1 MSQADRD
8 RLLYYS
14 RKVKIFE
21 FIYKEPEVHPST
33 YLRIGQLF
41 SSGLFPSLRHLSYDL
56 DYYNK
61 MSYFQIFLHLVSP
74 LLDSLEL
81 SDIKDVE
88 NTIVGPFLASLSSQM
103 LRRIVLTNGKLS
115 GDILKKSIVHFK
127 HLRSIELLDAVSM
140 ENFVVWEVLGTLPSL
155 EDVILLDT
163 NPHLTHAQ
171 GPESSNS
178 RSGGPR
184 YFEALKSLHVTSS
197 FIFIRHLLGFID
209 SPCLKSIK
217 IYPVIYHLPDQLEPE
232 DLFTPSM
239 TLISSKW
246 SQSLKNLVI
255 SSSPSGRTER
265 YSISKCLILLKNLR
279 NMQTFFL
286 DWRMKTLDDDDE
298 MMVMSWP
305 KLKTL
310 NLNQTQVS
318 LLTLMEIAKNCP
330 ELRHL
335 HIQLDTSYIPHFDTS
350 SKSLHHSLEDLTVG
364 RAHPSTISTKT
375 TLECQIKVARYLDLI
390 FPYLKSIKSYDV
402 FWSGIRDLVLLCQNA
417 SLSRVK

>member
-1 MSQADRD
+1 MS
-8 RLLYYS
+8 
-14 RKVKIFE
+14 I
-21 FIYKEPEVHPST
+21 
-33 YLRIGQLF
+33 
-41 SSGLFPSLRHLSYDL
+41 
-56 DYYNK
+56 
-61 MSYFQIFLHLVSP
+61 FQIFLHLVSP

-81 SDIKDVE
+81 FDIEVVE

-155 EDVILLDT
+155 EDVILLET
-163 NPHLTHAQ
+163 NPRLTHAQ

-178 RSGGPR
+178 WSGGPR

-209 SPCLKSIK
+209 SPCLKSIE
-217 IYPVIYHLPDQLEPE
+217 IYPFISLFPDELKLEPE

-239 TLISSKW
+239 TIISSKW
-246 SQSLKNLVI
+246 SQSLENLVI

-265 YSISKCLILLKNLR
+265 YSISKCLKLLKNLR

-330 ELRHL
+330 ELRDL
-335 HIQLDTSYIPHFDTS
+335 HIKLDTSYIPHSDTS
-350 SKSLHHSLEDLTVG
+350 SKCLHHSLEDLTVE